1 MKERSAQG
9 PQRNDLDPG
18 TRTFLPQNEQSLAGS
33 RSAHALL
40 QLQKTIGNQAVV
52 RHLQTKGRIQR
63 AEATGMASP
72 AMRGRYT
79 MGVSTWRNEH
89 IGYTPPVQMF
99 VLIDEAAEKAR
110 NLVGELGIPVPDK
123 VLDPQAPGG
132 LDGQFRANEWSL
144 LLNPQ
149 MVAPINTTIDA
160 LTNEQ
165 LVRIV
170 NVVYHELRH
179 CEQYYNM
186 ARFLAG
192 TGIEAKE
199 IATTMDIPDRIAQAA
214 HANPLRMVASNGIPF
229 FGGGL
234 PSISAEYV
242 EAWQWYRQVYG
253 KLGKYTKGI
262 YEIVQDIW
270 KLRASLNDVIAD
282 PARADIAYDMDLI
295 IQAWKDERI
304 PKVLEAYK
312 TSLEA
317 SPFNF
322 EMDKQALRDIN
333 RILPVMKGF
342 IELWDQS
349 SGDFAAL
356 KPELTRVNDV
366 VKQAYEE
373 LLTEKDAHTLGDQVT
388 DDFKTLAGI

>member
-1 MKERSAQG
+1 MKERSAQA
-9 PQRNDLDPG
+9 PLRNDASTTAKIPLTPG
-18 TRTFLPQNEQSLAGS
+18 GRFPAERYPSHSL
-33 RSAHALL
+33 LCL
-40 QLQKTIGNQAVV
+40 QQTIGNQAVV
-52 RHLQTKGRIQR
+52 RHLQKKGRIQR
-63 AEATGMASP
+63 AAETGMASS

-89 IGYTPPVQMF
+89 MGYNPPVQMF

-110 NLVGELGIPVPDK
+110 NLIGELGIPMPDK

-149 MVAPINTTIDA
+149 MVAPLTTTLDA
-160 LTNEQ
+160 LTNDQ

-199 IATTMDIPDRIAQAA
+199 IATTMDIPERIAQSA
-214 HANPLRMVASNGIPF
+214 HVNPLKMVVNNGVPF

-234 PSISAEYV
+234 PSISAEYF

-270 KLRASLNDVIAD
+270 KLRGSLNDVIAD
-282 PARADIAYDMDLI
+282 PARADIAYDMDVI

-312 TSLEA
+312 ASLEA
-317 SPFNF
+317 SPFSF
-322 EMDKQALRDIN
+322 EMDKQALGDIK

-342 IELWDQS
+342 IEIWDQS

-366 VKQAYEE
+366 VKQAYEA